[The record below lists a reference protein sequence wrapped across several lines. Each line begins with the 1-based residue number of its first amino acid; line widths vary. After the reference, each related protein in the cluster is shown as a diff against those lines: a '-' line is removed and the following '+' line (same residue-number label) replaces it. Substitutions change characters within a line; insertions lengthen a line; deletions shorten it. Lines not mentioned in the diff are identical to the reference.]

1 MKLPLTGGCQC
12 GALRYEI
19 RAEPLSVYVCHCTE
33 CQRQSG
39 AAFGMSVMVPRPA
52 LAYTKGTPRKWRRT
66 ADSGRAIDSDMCDT
80 CGVRPVNHPVANDK
94 VSIVK
99 PGTLDDTRWL
109 HPVGHIW
116 TKSAQPWVTIPAGSV
131 IHEGHPADVGS
142 LIAAWTRYREGIERA
157 DRSL

>member
-39 AAFGMSVMVPRPA
+39 GAFGLSMMVPRPA
-52 LAYTKGTPRKWRRT
+52 LVYVKGTPGHWGRT
-66 ADSGRAIDSDMCDT
+66 ADSGRVIDADFCAV
-80 CGVRPVNHPVANDK
+80 CGVRTVHRPLANDK

-99 PGTLDDTRWL
+99 PGTLDDTGWL

-116 TKSAQPWVTIPAGSV
+116 TRSAQPWVTIPKDSV
-131 IHEGHPADVGS
+131 IHDGHPADVSG
-142 LIAAWTRYREGIERA
+142 LIEAWRA
-157 DRSL
+157 HRAGTEIR

>member
-19 RAEPLSVYVCHCTE
+19 RAEPLSLYVCHCTE

-39 AAFGMSVMVPRPA
+39 AAFGMSLMVPRPA
-52 LAYTKGTPRKWRRT
+52 LVYTKGMPRRWART
-66 ADSGRAIDSDMCDT
+66 ADSGRTIESDVCDG
-80 CGVRPVNHPVANDK
+80 CGVRPVNYPTTNDK

-116 TKSAQPWVTIPAGSV
+116 TKSAQSWLAIPKDSV
-131 IHEGHPADVGS
+131 IHEGHPADMSG
-142 LIAAWTRYREGIERA
+142 LIAAWTTYRATMR
-157 DRSL
+157 D